1 MILRNY
7 KMLIKINNIDKSFDT
22 VKVLNGINLQVSKS
36 DIITVFGHSGVGKS
50 TLLSIVSG
58 MVIPDN
64 GDINIMNIKM
74 NQKNSSKLRKKYIGV
89 LFQKNNLLPEFTVQ
103 DNILLPLIIN
113 ETNYIDSLKRVE
125 YLLNLLNLSNLK
137 NRIPS
142 TLSRGEYQRVS
153 LLRSIANN
161 PKIVIADE
169 PTANLDENNCKQL
182 LDLIVKLNRE
192 LNITFLIASHDK
204 RFMEVSSKTY
214 TLFDGSL
221 K

>member
-1 MILRNY
+1 
-7 KMLIKINNIDKSFDT
+7 MLIKINNIDKSFDT

-137 NRIPS
+137 SRIPS

>member
-137 NRIPS
+137 SRIPS

>member
-1 MILRNY
+1 
-7 KMLIKINNIDKSFDT
+7 MLIKINNVDKSFDS

-64 GDINIMNIKM
+64 GDIDIMNIKM
-74 NQKNSSKLRKKYIGV
+74 NQKNSSELRKKYIGV

-113 ETNYIDSLKRVE
+113 EANYIDSLKRVE

-204 RFMEVSSKTY
+204 RFMKVSSKTY

>member
-1 MILRNY
+1 
-7 KMLIKINNIDKSFDT
+7 MLIKINNVDKSFDS

-137 NRIPS
+137 SRIPS

-204 RFMEVSSKTY
+204 RFMKVSTKTY